1 MNFSPAAIYAW
12 YRRTIRHP
20 KWRWWLVAATVLYLA
35 TPVDLLPDF
44 LLPIGVIDDVAIAG
58 LLIAELSQVGMEYLK
73 NRQVNQ
79 PPTAPAATDEAE
91 NTVDVDATQA

>member
-44 LLPIGVIDDVAIAG
+44 LVA
-58 LLIAELSQVGMEYLK
+58 K
-73 NRQVNQ
+73 R
-79 PPTAPAATDEAE
+79 P
-91 NTVDVDATQA
+91 